1 MLTAGLSGMVGGRMR
16 KRWLVRKHVLYSIE
30 KEFLGNSVPTE
41 VPGREFEGSGDL
53 SFMSFL
59 GMLRP
64 KSTICKPF
72 RSENACSFDDDSV
85 A

>member
-1 MLTAGLSGMVGGRMR
+1 MR

-53 SFMSFL
+53 SFMSFMSRFGL
-59 GMLRP
+59 KTRVVLTMIVWLKLNFLMGPRVSLNN
-64 KSTICKPF
+64 S
-72 RSENACSFDDDSV
+72 
-85 A
+85 

>member
-1 MLTAGLSGMVGGRMR
+1 MR

-59 GMLRP
+59 GMLRQ

-72 RSENACSFDDDSV
+72 QSENACSFDDDSV